1 MPRIAVP
8 YRATGR
14 FSPLALDYLDAAP
27 ALREFYR
34 WSADADGLHAA
45 MQARVFRPATRTTL
59 CDAFERQY
67 AHMEVRPEVRANLDR
82 LRRSD
87 TLTVTTGHQLC
98 LFTGPLYVPFKII
111 DVIRLAR
118 ELSTAQREVVPVFW
132 MATEDHD
139 RAEIDHT
146 WINSVKVQWPG
157 EAAGAVGRLKL
168 EGIGPVLDQ
177 VDALLGP
184 GSHADE
190 MRELLRRCYRPEYGL
205 AKATRLFVDA
215 LFGRFGL
222 LILDADDPA
231 LKAVFAPLMR
241 EELLNQV
248 AERSVH
254 YADAKLAAHYSV
266 QAHARDI
273 NLFYLRPGQRSRI
286 ERRDGHYQ
294 VLDGGPSFTLDQ
306 LLAELERHPEDF
318 SPNVLLRPVYQE
330 AILPNITYVGGG
342 GELAYWFQLKW
353 LFQAL
358 QVPMPVL
365 LLRTSA
371 AFLGEKDAKRL
382 SGLGLTLEQVFGPVA
397 ELEAELAKRNASF
410 DTGLDS
416 ERKRSDL
423 LYAGLTARAKA
434 ADPTLERAVAAI
446 AKRAANGLDALERKL
461 VRAAKREQEEKLEQL
476 HRVHEHLFPGGGLQ
490 ERRDNFIPYYL
501 SEGPAFFDRLLAEL
515 DPLDARFK
523 VLQG

>member
-1 MPRIAVP
+1 MSRIAVP

-14 FSPLALDYLDAAP
+14 FSPLVLDYLDAAP

-45 MQARVFRPATRTTL
+45 MQARTFDPHVRKVL
-59 CDAFERQY
+59 CDALDRQY
-67 AHMEVRPEVRANLDR
+67 AGMEIRPEVRANLDR
-82 LRRSD
+82 LRKPN

-118 ELSTAQREVVPVFW
+118 ELSSAQRDVVPVFW

-146 WINSVKVQWPG
+146 WINDVKVQWPG

-168 EGIGPVLDQ
+168 DGIEAVLDQ

-190 MRELLRRCYRPEYGL
+190 MRALLRRCYRPEFDL

-215 LFGRFGL
+215 LFGRFGI
-222 LILDADDPA
+222 LILDADDRA
-231 LKAVFAPLMR
+231 LKAVFTPLMR

-273 NLFYLRPGQRSRI
+273 NLFYLSPGQRSRI
-286 ERRDGHYQ
+286 ELRGDLYQ

-306 LLAELERHPEDF
+306 LLAELDQHPENF

-330 AILPNITYVGGG
+330 AILPNIAYVGGG

-382 SGLGLTLEQVFGPVA
+382 ADLGLTVEQIFRPIE
-397 ELEAELAKRNASF
+397 ELEVELAKKNASF
-410 DTGLDS
+410 DTSLAE
-416 ERKRSDL
+416 ERKQMERF
-423 LYAGLTARAKA
+423 YADLTARAKS
-434 ADPTLERAVAAI
+434 ADPTLEKAVAAV
-446 AKRAANGLDALERKL
+446 AKRAANGADAMERKL
-461 VRAAKREQEEKLEQL
+461 VRAAKREQEDKLEQL
-476 HRVHEHLFPGGGLQ
+476 HRVHHHVFPGGGLQ
-490 ERRDNFIPYYL
+490 ERRDNFIPFL
-501 SEGPAFFDRLLAEL
+501 VNEGSAFLDRLLAEL
-515 DPLDARFK
+515 DPLDVRFK
-523 VLQG
+523 VLPA

>member
-1 MPRIAVP
+1 MERTAVN

-14 FSPLALDYLDAAP
+14 FSPLVLDYLDAAP

-45 MQARVFRPATRTTL
+45 MQARTFDPTARKTL
-59 CDAFERQY
+59 CAAFDRQY
-67 AHMEVRPEVRANLDR
+67 AGMEIRPEVRANLDR
-82 LRRSD
+82 LRKPN
-87 TLTVTTGHQLC
+87 TLTVTTGQQLC

-118 ELSTAQREVVPVFW
+118 ELSSAKRDVVPVFW

-146 WINSVKVQWPG
+146 WINNVKVQWPG

-168 EGIGPVLDQ
+168 DGIDAVFDK

-190 MRELLRRCYRPEYGL
+190 MRELLRRCYRPEYDL

-215 LFGRFGL
+215 LFGRFGI

-248 AERSVH
+248 TERSVH
-254 YADAKLAAHYSV
+254 YADAKLAEHYAV

-286 ERRDGHYQ
+286 ELRGDLYQ
-294 VLDGGPSFTLDQ
+294 VLEGGPAFTLDQ
-306 LLAELERHPEDF
+306 LLAELEQHPENF

-330 AILPNITYVGGG
+330 AILPNIAYVGGG

-353 LFQAL
+353 LFQAV

-371 AFLGEKDAKRL
+371 AFLGEKDQKRL
-382 SGLGLTLEQVFGPVA
+382 ADLGLTVEQIFRP
-397 ELEAELAKRNASF
+397 
-410 DTGLDS
+410 
-416 ERKRSDL
+416 
-423 LYAGLTARAKA
+423 
-434 ADPTLERAVAAI
+434 I
-446 AKRAANGLDALERKL
+446 
-461 VRAAKREQEEKLEQL
+461 
-476 HRVHEHLFPGGGLQ
+476 
-490 ERRDNFIPYYL
+490 
-501 SEGPAFFDRLLAEL
+501 
-515 DPLDARFK
+515 
-523 VLQG
+523 